1 MKALLIILFISGISL
16 VYSQTDSLFKISDK
30 QILEIIEKHRPSNG
44 GAIPHDLKFRLGA
57 THVNGQYYL
66 TNDPFIIEGAKKMQE
81 LGYGILKLWFYKADG
96 DAHGY
101 KFNSN
106 WELSKSMTLKEMAEH
121 KYYDEV
127 FNMPFKVF
135 ALNIKFGYGGGSADD
150 QSQTL
155 QQVEKEFYELTKYFL
170 TKFNERDVTFILSN
184 WEGDWMLR
192 GGTSK
197 VSKWRKDSIPA
208 NASIRVNNM
217 IDWIHARQSGVD
229 RARQEFSMSKCKVY
243 NAVEINKVY
252 DGVLNKMPSITTSV
266 LPKVKV
272 DMVSWSAYD
281 GKSPDGLKMYKGIEY
296 LRHYMNPTDYMKGEK
311 VVFIGEINQHEN
323 VDGRTR
329 ESVQEFCDLIMGV
342 YFAQNIPY
350 VFYWEL
356 YSNDT
361 KTGVKI
367 QDRKHTSEEMRGNW
381 LIRPDGSHGWAQE
394 YFDTLLLKSQE
405 LNKFHTKF

>member
-1 MKALLIILFISGISL
+1 MTRGKSSLFIALLLISISASL
-16 VYSQTDSLFKISDK
+16 VYSQTNSFLNQSDE
-30 QILEIIEKHRPSNG
+30 QILKLIEKHRPSNG
-44 GAIPHDLKFRLGA
+44 GPIPADLKFRLGV

-66 TNDPFIIEGAKKMQE
+66 TNEPFIIEGAKKVQE
-81 LGYGILKLWFYKADG
+81 LGYGIIKLWFYKADG

-106 WELSKSMTLKEMAEH
+106 WKLSKSMTLKEMAEH
-121 KYYDEV
+121 KYYEEV

-135 ALNIKFGYGGGSADD
+135 ALNIKFGYGGGSTDD

-155 QQVEKEFYELTKYFL
+155 HQVENEFYELSKHFLAKY
-170 TKFNERDVTFILSN
+170 KDRDVSFILSN
-184 WEGDWMLR
+184 WEGDWMMR

-208 NASIRVNNM
+208 DAPIRVNNM
-217 IDWIHARQSGVD
+217 IDWINARQKGVD
-229 RARQEFSMSKCKVY
+229 RARQEFSESKCKVY
-243 NAVEINKVY
+243 NAVEVNKVY
-252 DGVLNKMPSITTSV
+252 DGVWNKMPSITTDV
-266 LPKVKV
+266 LPRVKV

-296 LRHYMNPTDYMKGEK
+296 LRHYMNPTDYMNGRK

-323 VDGRTR
+323 MEGRTR

-361 KTGVKI
+361 KTGIKI
-367 QDRKHTSEEMRGNW
+367 QDRNHKAYEMRGNW
-381 LIRPDGSHGWAQE
+381 LIRPNGSHGWAQE
-394 YFDTLLLKSQE
+394 YFDNLFIKS
-405 LNKFHTKF
+405 KK